1 VSLHYIWLI
10 LILFKTPN
18 FAMTV
23 NDVPRDPPVAVQ
35 QRLTL
40 QHLIELPAGL
50 TVQYAPN
57 NTDARLP
64 QDRSQWPTDLII
76 DFLYGSAALKKWG
89 MKASVAKLTKIVN
102 DVYYSRKD
110 QDEITQEAKQDK
122 LKMSRRDRHS
132 GRKAKASGSGAV
144 VEEEEEERN
153 WEDIMDIVHA
163 FWLGPQ
169 SSETQFSRRLHDT
182 RREKVEAWLQKQ

>member
-1 VSLHYIWLI
+1 
-10 LILFKTPN
+10 
-18 FAMTV
+18 
-23 NDVPRDPPVAVQ
+23 
-35 QRLTL
+35 
-40 QHLIELPAGL
+40 
-50 TVQYAPN
+50 VQYVPN

-89 MKASVAKLTKIVN
+89 MKASIAKLTKIVN
-102 DVYYSRKD
+102 DVYYSRKG
-110 QDEITQEAKQDK
+110 QDEITREAKQDK
-122 LKMSRRDRHS
+122 LKMSRRDREKRHL
-132 GRKAKASGSGAV
+132 GGKAKASGSGAV

-169 SSETQFSRRLHDT
+169 LPETQLSRRLHDAS
-182 RREKVEAWLQKQ
+182 REKVEVWLHKQ